1 MGYVWKTRDYPW
13 LNIWRYRREGKVMAR
28 GLEFGTTGLHQPF
41 QALVARGRILDR
53 PLMSFIDAGKTV
65 TREYLMFLMKV
76 PTGYTGVSRLELTRD
91 AVTLVERKPGGRTLQ
106 LTLDLSLGAGGT
118 ADGR

>member
-1 MGYVWKTRDYPW
+1 
-13 LNIWRYRREGKVMAR
+13 
-28 GLEFGTTGLHQPF
+28 
-41 QALVARGRILDR
+41 
-53 PLMSFIDAGKTV
+53 V

-76 PTGYTGVSRLELTRD
+76 PTGYTGVSRLELTRE